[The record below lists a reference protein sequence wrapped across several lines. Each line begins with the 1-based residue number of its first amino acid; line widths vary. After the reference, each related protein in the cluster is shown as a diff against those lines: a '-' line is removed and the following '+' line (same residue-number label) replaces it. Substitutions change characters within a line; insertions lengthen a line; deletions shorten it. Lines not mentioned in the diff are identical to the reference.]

1 MYRRSGMTG
10 GESETA
16 MKSSGT
22 TVYYRGSSRGS
33 AQASEPAGGWDG
45 GEGKK
50 KKKKEEDDR
59 GGELMGV
66 AGVTGMKTVGEKKG
80 PRREKASD
88 EGFGETSEV
97 ETEEMGWATECG
109 IILSASLFVLRR
121 SHSSECHRFFPSC
134 SVRLMPDQRSSNG
147 ESLD

>member
-45 GEGKK
+45 GEGK

>member
-1 MYRRSGMTG
+1 MTG

-50 KKKKEEDDR
+50 KKKEEDDR

-80 PRREKASD
+80 LGVRRQAMK
-88 EGFGETSEV
+88 GLG
-97 ETEEMGWATECG
+97 
-109 IILSASLFVLRR
+109 R
-121 SHSSECHRFFPSC
+121 H
-134 SVRLMPDQRSSNG
+134 QR
-147 ESLD
+147 